1 MRALPYRPLAAS
13 QLAQY
18 VGKRVWVAG
27 WPITRK
33 EVMTK
38 AREPMEFFSFED
50 QTAIYETVF
59 FPKAFQR
66 FCQELNMD
74 RAYLLYGRVESEF
87 GTVSLNVERV
97 RKLNPLYASQNNLHV
112 FRRILPSRRHTKK
125 SIVFFVSFVVKNDDS
140 FLDNDFSGPGP
151 INSINNGPPAR
162 SFSQQG
168 RSIPRDASYGPE

>member
-1 MRALPYRPLAAS
+1 MWALPYRPVPAS
-13 QLAQY
+13 QLARY

-27 WPITRK
+27 WPISRK

-66 FCQELNMD
+66 FCQELNTD

-97 RKLNPLYASQNNLHV
+97 RKLNPLYAS
-112 FRRILPSRRHTKK
+112 
-125 SIVFFVSFVVKNDDS
+125 
-140 FLDNDFSGPGP
+140 GP

-168 RSIPRDASYGPE
+168 RSIPRDASYGPES